1 MTYDFDRIPDR
12 IHSYSIKWREAA
24 ALSEGALFDENG
36 ETNYK
41 NPGLCLPFNV
51 ADMDLICPQPL
62 IDKMHEVADHG
73 IYGYSFQASVP
84 EYYDSIISWYRRRF
98 GVTLQRDWLM
108 FSNGTV
114 EAVAHAVRAFT
125 NVGDG
130 VILCRP
136 VYGHFTS
143 CIEEECYRKVVNSQ
157 LICQDGYYTVDWA
170 DFEQKCA
177 VPTNRLFVLCS
188 PANPVG
194 RVWTPEELQR
204 MYDICK
210 KHHVLML
217 SDEIHCDIILKGHR
231 HTTMLSATDDYS
243 NLIVVSGINKTFNVA
258 GLSCSTVII
267 PDATLRG
274 VFQKDFGMRPI
285 TPFAIGAL
293 IAAYN
298 DCDDWM
304 EQMLAYVEANIDA
317 AIDFLHRRMPKVQV
331 RKPEGTYIL
340 WLDFSA
346 YGLSADEIHDRIY
359 NRARVKLQDGL
370 VHDPVHGGQFQRLC
384 VPCARKLLMEGLE
397 RIAAQ
402 FESSPTLSD

>member
-1 MTYDFDRIPDR
+1 
-12 IHSYSIKWREAA
+12 
-24 ALSEGALFDENG
+24 
-36 ETNYK
+36 
-41 NPGLCLPFNV
+41 
-51 ADMDLICPQPL
+51 
-62 IDKMHEVADHG
+62 
-73 IYGYSFQASVP
+73 
-84 EYYDSIISWYRRRF
+84 
-98 GVTLQRDWLM
+98 
-108 FSNGTV
+108 
-114 EAVAHAVRAFT
+114 
-125 NVGDG
+125 
-130 VILCRP
+130 
-136 VYGHFTS
+136 
-143 CIEEECYRKVVNSQ
+143 
-157 LICQDGYYTVDWA
+157 
-170 DFEQKCA
+170 
-177 VPTNRLFVLCS
+177 
-188 PANPVG
+188 
-194 RVWTPEELQR
+194 
-204 MYDICK
+204 MYEICK
-210 KHHVLML
+210 RHHVLML

-304 EQMLAYVEANIDA
+304 EQMLDYVEANVDA
-317 AIDFLHRRMPKVQV
+317 AIDFLHRRMPKVRV

-384 VPCARKLLMEGLE
+384 VPCARKLLM
-397 RIAAQ
+397 
-402 FESSPTLSD
+402 

>member
-1 MTYDFDRIPDR
+1 MKYDFDRIPDR

-24 ALSEGALFDENG
+24 GLSEGPLFDENG

-41 NPGLCLPFNV
+41 NPKMCLPFNV
-51 ADMDLICPQPL
+51 ADMDLTCPQPL

-73 IYGYSFQASVP
+73 IYGYSFESGVP
-84 EYYDSIISWYRRRF
+84 EYYDSIIGWYRRRF
-98 GVTLQRDWLM
+98 DVTLQRDWLM

-136 VYGHFTS
+136 VYGHFTG

-157 LICQDGYYTVDWA
+157 LKCEDGYYTVDWE

-194 RVWTPEELQR
+194 RVWTPDELAR
-204 MYDICK
+204 MYEICK

-217 SDEIHCDIILKGHR
+217 SDEIHCDIIMKGHH

-267 PDATLRG
+267 PDDSLRG
-274 VFQKDFGMRPI
+274 IFQKDFGMRAI

-304 EQMLAYVEANIDA
+304 EQMLDYVEANMDA
-317 AIDFLHRRMPKVQV
+317 AIDFLHQRMPKVKV

-359 NRARVKLQDGL
+359 NRANVKLQDGL

-384 VPCARKLLMEGLE
+384 VPCAHKLLMEGLE

-402 FESSPTLSD
+402 FE